1 MARYNIDEVKPDL
14 VVEGITD
21 EQCDSLKNNTG
32 LDPDEGKNNCEVFN
46 EELIPLLAQ
55 EINAILK
62 GSDINIYA
70 NDESKCADDDL
81 PTHASMWSRIYRF
94 SQALTC
100 ILCAYDPFLATLL
113 KSGRYPQVL
122 MAAEGSEYPVWQ
134 TPDSLPRKGSQV
146 PITSDGVFRAIEDAI
161 LSVWHLWDE
170 YPEFAYYFIDIAE
183 RDAQTGMADGDLA
196 LVRDG
201 ENGDYNVVYSWNE
214 AAEMWVEE
222 EIVGVDLPNFTVTHF
237 TKGKWATKELYYMKS
252 GDGATATPVWSIMD
266 AHLEDLEQRLA
277 DLEARFAQGVVLAQ
291 DGTTNYLLTTRATLS
306 EATAVPPTSGKTT
319 ITLITG

>member
-1 MARYNIDEVKPDL
+1 MARYDMNDVKPDL

-32 LDPDEGKNNCEVFN
+32 LDPNEGKNNCEVFN

-70 NDESKCADDDL
+70 NDESKCADDGL

-122 MAAEGSEYPVWQ
+122 MAAENSEYPVWQ
-134 TPDSLPRKGSQV
+134 TPDTLPRKGAQV
-146 PITSDGVFRAIEDAI
+146 PITSDGVYRAIQDAI
-161 LSVWHLWDE
+161 LSVWHLWEE
-170 YPEFAYYFIDIAE
+170 YPEFAYYFVDIAE
-183 RDAQTGMADGDLA
+183 RDAQTGMADGDFA

-201 ENGDYNVVYSWNE
+201 ENGNYNVIYSYNE
-214 AAEMWVEE
+214 TAQMWVEE

-237 TKGKWATKELYYMKS
+237 TKGKWAGKELYYMKS
-252 GDGATATPVWSIMD
+252 GTDPNAAPVWSIMD
-266 AHLEDLEQRLA
+266 AHLEDLEMRLDA
-277 DLEARFAQGVVLAQ
+277 IESRINTGVVLAQ
-291 DGTTNYLLTTRATLS
+291 DGQTNYLLTTRPTLN
-306 EATAVPPTSGKTT
+306 EAIAVPVTAGKTT